1 MLKQTTLRGQLPRG
15 VQDWFLADA
24 AQRADL
30 EARIGG
36 VFRTW
41 GYSRLIPPTFEYYEN
56 LALGLSAPVQ
66 EATYRFLDHRG
77 HTLALRPDL
86 TIQTARIVGTKLYD
100 QPMPQRYFYVEPVF
114 RYIEVQAGRQREFT
128 QAGIELIGAATPAAD
143 AEVVALAV
151 EALRAAGLTDFRV
164 SIGHLDFFR
173 ALLTEAGLPPEATDS
188 VQEAIDRKSPSLV
201 RAALNGDHAPA
212 ARALE
217 MLPSLVGGPEVLEQA
232 REVAPWPA
240 ARAALD
246 NLTAIYDWLARAG
259 MAEPIVIDLAEVRG
273 MNYYTGLT
281 FEAFAGGL
289 GFALLNGG
297 RYDNLVGQFGPDC
310 PSVGFA
316 LGMDRLMVALG
327 ETQTASHL
335 PDVVVA
341 YSNDPACLAAVAQLR
356 ASGRRVEMDVLGRD
370 AAALSEYA
378 RERGIPAVL
387 SWNGE
392 RLSAASQESE
402 R

>member
-1 MLKQTTLRGQLPRG
+1 MLKPMTLRGQLPRG

-24 AQRADL
+24 AQRADI
-30 EARIGG
+30 EARIAQ

-41 GYSRLIPPTFEYYEN
+41 GYSQLIPPTFEYYEN
-56 LALGLSAPVQ
+56 LALGLSANVQ

-128 QAGIELIGAATPAAD
+128 QAGIELLGASTPAAD
-143 AEVVALAV
+143 AEVVAVAIA
-151 EALRAAGLTDFRV
+151 ALRAAGLSDFRV

-173 ALLTEAGLPPEATDS
+173 ALLTEAGLSRDAMES
-188 VQEAIDRKSPSLV
+188 VQEAIDRKSRTSV
-201 RAALNGDHAPA
+201 RAALNGNH
-212 ARALE
+212 ARAAYALE
-217 MLPSLVGGPEVLEQA
+217 QLPSLVGGPEVLDRAGEL
-232 REVAPWPA
+232 APWPA
-240 ARAALD
+240 AQAALD
-246 NLTAIYDWLARAG
+246 NLAAIYDWLARAG
-259 MAEPIVIDLAEVRG
+259 LAEPIIIDLGEVRG

-281 FEAFAGGL
+281 FEAFAAGM

-297 RYDNLVGQFGPDC
+297 RYDHLVGQFGPDC

-316 LGMDRLMVALG
+316 LGVDRLMMALG
-327 ETQTASHL
+327 EAETAAHL
-335 PDVVVA
+335 PDALVA
-341 YSNDPACLAAVAQLR
+341 YSDDPACLAAIAQLR
-356 ASGRRVEMDVLGRD
+356 EAGRRIEMDVLGR
-370 AAALSEYA
+370 APSALREYA
-378 RERGIPAVL
+378 RARGIPAVL
-387 SWNGE
+387 VWNGE
-392 RLSAASQESE
+392 RLAAPSQESE

>member
-1 MLKQTTLRGQLPRG
+1 MTLRGQLPRG

-24 AQRADL
+24 AQRAAL
-30 EARIGG
+30 EARITQ
-36 VFRTW
+36 VFRAW
-41 GYSRLIPPTFEYYEN
+41 GYSQLIPPTFEYYEN
-56 LALGLSAPVQ
+56 LALGLSPSVQ

-128 QAGIELIGAATPAAD
+128 QAGIELLGAATPAAD

-164 SIGHLDFFR
+164 SIGHINFFR
-173 ALLTEAGLPPEATDS
+173 ALLAEAGLPPDAAEN
-188 VQEAIDRKSPSLV
+188 VQEAIDRKSRTSV
-201 RAALNGDHAPA
+201 RAALNGHNAPA
-212 ARALE
+212 AEAME
-217 MLPSLVGGPEVLEQA
+217 ALPSLVGGPEILDRA
-232 REVAPWPA
+232 RDLAPWPA
-240 ARAALD
+240 AQAALD
-246 NLTAIYDWLARAG
+246 NLAAIYDWLSRAG
-259 MAEPIVIDLAEVRG
+259 LAEPIIIDLAEVRG

-281 FEAFAGGL
+281 FEAFAGGM

-297 RYDNLVGQFGPDC
+297 RYDHLVGQFGPEC

-316 LGMDRLMVALG
+316 LGVDRLMAALG
-327 ETQTASHL
+327 EDSSAQHL
-335 PDVVVA
+335 PDVLVA
-341 YSNDPACLAAVAQLR
+341 YSDDPACLAALSQLR
-356 ASGRRVEMDVLGRD
+356 AAGRRVEMDVLCRD
-370 AAALSEYA
+370 SAALLAYA
-378 RERGIPAVL
+378 EARGIPTVL
-387 SWNGE
+387 AWNGE
-392 RLSAASQESE
+392 RLTALSQEAE

>member
-1 MLKQTTLRGQLPRG
+1 MLKPTTLRGQLPRG

-30 EARIGG
+30 EARIAG

-128 QAGIELIGAATPAAD
+128 QAGIELLGASTPAAD

-173 ALLTEAGLPPEATDS
+173 ALLTEAGLAPEAMES
-188 VQEAIDRKSPSLV
+188 VQEAIDRKSRTSV

-212 ARALE
+212 AHALE
-217 MLPSLVGGPEVLEQA
+217 LLPSLVGGPEVLHRA
-232 REVAPWPA
+232 RALAPWPGA
-240 ARAALD
+240 QAALD
-246 NLTAIYDWLARAG
+246 NLAAIYEWLARAD
-259 MAEPIVIDLAEVRG
+259 MAAPIIIDLAEVRG

-281 FEAFAGGL
+281 FEAFASGM

-297 RYDNLVGQFGPDC
+297 RYDNLVGQFGRDC

-316 LGMDRLMVALG
+316 LGVDRLMAALG
-327 ETQTASHL
+327 EIETTSHL

-341 YSNDPACLAAVAQLR
+341 YSDDPACLAAVAQLR
-356 ASGRRVEMDVLGRD
+356 ESGRRVEMDVLGRD
-370 AAALSEYA
+370 EAALRSYA
-378 RERGIPAVL
+378 QARGIPAVL
-387 SWNGE
+387 TWDGE
-392 RLSAASQESE
+392 RLSARRRESE